1 MPVEVKMP
9 QLGESTYEGTIGKWL
24 KQPGEP
30 VERFEPL
37 VEIITDK
44 VNVEMPSPF
53 GGTLVEILVA
63 EGTTVNV
70 GIPIATMETTAGA
83 TASAETPAPAAA
95 PGAPA
100 AGTQPAGTRPSGTPP
115 TDVQVA
121 APLAEAQPAGRAMP
135 TSAAGPARPAE
146 ADGERARLSPVVRRL
161 AEEHGLALDEVAHLQ
176 GSGAGGRVTKDDV
189 LKYLE
194 QRQGPSG
201 RAGLQPAGPAARTGA
216 VPAGA
221 PGTAAGAP
229 GTTPGQRAPAAPP
242 GTVIPSSSRSAPA
255 PPGTVVPAP
264 TRPAAAPPP
273 ALAHEGDELVKL
285 TPLRR
290 SIAQRMAQS
299 KREIPHAYGVIEV
312 DITTLIRWR
321 EAHKEQ
327 WRAREGVNI
336 TLTAFF
342 IKAAAEAIKVFPMV
356 NSAWTDDG
364 ILMRKAINIGV
375 GIALD
380 EGLIVAVVKHADQK
394 SLAGV
399 ATDLDGLSRR
409 ARDGKLTLDDVQA
422 GTFTITNPG
431 VFGSIWSMPII
442 LPGQAAILAT
452 DAAVKRPVVRDEG
465 IAIRDIMHL
474 GMSFD
479 HRIFDGAI
487 SVQFLNRMKAKL
499 EGFAGGDA
507 ALTDF

>member
-44 VNVEMPSPF
+44 VNVEMPAPF
-53 GGTLVEILVA
+53 GGTLTEILVV

-70 GIPIATMETTAGA
+70 GTPIAMMETASGAAVTAAEVPSEKGQAAAAPTAGA
-83 TASAETPAPAAA
+83 R
-95 PGAPA
+95 
-100 AGTQPAGTRPSGTPP
+100 AGGPP
-115 TDVQVA
+115 TRVA
-121 APLAEAQPAGRAMP
+121 
-135 TSAAGPARPAE
+135 SGPARQT
-146 ADGERARLSPVVRRL
+146 ADGEGERARLSPVVRRL
-161 AEEHGLALDEVAHLQ
+161 AEEHGLALDEVAGLQ
-176 GSGAGGRVTKDDV
+176 GSGTGGRVTKDDV

-194 QRQGPSG
+194 QRKGVSA
-201 RAGLQPAGPAARTGA
+201 RPAAMAT
-216 VPAGA
+216 VP
-221 PGTAAGAP
+221 P
-229 GTTPGQRAPAAPP
+229 R
-242 GTVIPSSSRSAPA
+242 APA

-264 TRPAAAPPP
+264 SRPTPAPAAAP
-273 ALAHEGDELVKL
+273 AGEGDELVKL

-299 KREIPHAYGVIEV
+299 KREIPHAYGVIEA

-342 IKAAAEAIKVFPMV
+342 IKAAAEAIKVFPMA
-356 NSAWTDDG
+356 NSVWTEDG

-394 SLAGV
+394 SLVGV
-399 ATDLDGLSRR
+399 AKDLDGLGRR
-409 ARDGKLTLDDVQA
+409 ARDGKLTLDDVQR

-442 LPGQAAILAT
+442 VPGQAAILAT
-452 DAAVKRPVVRDEG
+452 DAAVKRPVVRGEG
-465 IAIRDIMHL
+465 IAVRDIMHL
-474 GMSFD
+474 GLSFD
-479 HRIFDGAI
+479 HRIFDGAVA
-487 SVQFLNRMKAKL
+487 VQFLNRMKAKL
-499 EGFAGGDA
+499 EGFPGGDA

>member
-24 KQPGEP
+24 KQPGEQI
-30 VERFEPL
+30 ERFEPL

-44 VNVEMPSPF
+44 VNVEMPAPF
-53 GGTLVEILVA
+53 GGTLTEILVA
-63 EGTTVNV
+63 EGATVNV
-70 GIPIATMETTAGA
+70 GTPIAMMETTAGA
-83 TASAETPAPAAA
+83 AAAAPVPEHAPAPRAAA
-95 PGAPA
+95 PGP
-100 AGTQPAGTRPSGTPP
+100 QPSG
-115 TDVQVA
+115 VQTSG
-121 APLAEAQPAGRAMP
+121 LQPAGRPLTAQP
-135 TSAAGPARPAE
+135 SVTPIQTASATRPPADG
-146 ADGERARLSPVVRRL
+146 DGERARLSPVVRKL
-161 AEEHGLALDEVAHLQ
+161 AEEHGLALDEVARLQ

-194 QRQGPSG
+194 LRQGPS
-201 RAGLQPAGPAARTGA
+201 AR
-216 VPAGA
+216 P
-221 PGTAAGAP
+221 
-229 GTTPGQRAPAAPP
+229 TPQRAPA
-242 GTVIPSSSRSAPA
+242 A

-264 TRPAAAPPP
+264 TRPVPAPSP
-273 ALAHEGDELVKL
+273 APAHEGDELVKL

-312 DITTLIRWR
+312 DVTTLVRWR

-356 NSAWTDDG
+356 NSVWMDDG

-394 SLAGV
+394 SLVGV
-399 ATDLDGLSRR
+399 ATDLDGLGQR
-409 ARDGKLTLDDVQA
+409 ARNGTLTLDDVQG

-442 LPGQAAILAT
+442 VPGQAAILAT

-479 HRIFDGAI
+479 HRVFDGAV

-499 EGFAGGDA
+499 EGFPGGDA

>member
-24 KQPGEP
+24 KQPGEQ

-44 VNVEMPSPF
+44 VNVEMPAPF
-53 GGTLVEILVA
+53 GGTLTEILVA

-70 GIPIATMETTAGA
+70 GTTIATMETTAGA
-83 TASAETPAPAAA
+83 TASAQTSEQASS
-95 PGAPA
+95 PGARGP
-100 AGTQPAGTRPSGTPP
+100 GTEPAGTRPSGTQPPAARTAGEPP
-115 TDVQVA
+115 T
-121 APLAEAQPAGRAMP
+121 ETQPAGRATQ
-135 TSAAGPARPAE
+135 TSAAGPARSAE
-146 ADGERARLSPVVRRL
+146 DGERARLSPVVRRL
-161 AEEHGLALDEVAHLQ
+161 AEEHGLTHDEVARLH

-189 LKYLE
+189 LEYLE

-201 RAGLQPAGPAARTGA
+201 QAVPQPAGPAGAGA
-216 VPAGA
+216 VTSGA
-221 PGTAAGAP
+221 PGMAR
-229 GTTPGQRAPAAPP
+229 GQRAPAAPP
-242 GTVIPSSSRSAPA
+242 GTVVPAPTRSAPA

-264 TRPAAAPPP
+264 TRPAAAAPP
-273 ALAHEGDELVKL
+273 APAHEGDELVKL

-321 EAHKEQ
+321 ETHKEQ

-356 NSAWTDDG
+356 NSVWTDDG
-364 ILMRKAINIGV
+364 ILMRRAINVGV

-394 SLAGV
+394 SLVGV
-399 ATDLDGLSRR
+399 ATDLDGLGRR
-409 ARDGKLTLDDVQA
+409 ARDGKLTLDDVQG

-442 LPGQAAILAT
+442 VPGQAAILAT

-499 EGFAGGDA
+499 EGFPGGDS